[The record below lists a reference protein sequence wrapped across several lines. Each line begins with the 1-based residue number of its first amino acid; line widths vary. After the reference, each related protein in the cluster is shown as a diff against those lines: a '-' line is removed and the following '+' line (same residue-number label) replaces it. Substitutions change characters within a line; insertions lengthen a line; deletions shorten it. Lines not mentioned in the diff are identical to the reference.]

1 MNEQSKE
8 AIVLK
13 YYGEN
18 DWGQPIYQVG
28 DKESFLVD
36 LGMGRLEEPD
46 FHWCSPKDDPY
57 GEPDYAFEAKEGI
70 EVIIQGPEEPE
81 KSREEKKFTIA
92 KMMAANEYQEGKTS
106 VEWLD
111 LASGIHD
118 VKLTKELLTELKE
131 KPMEL
136 VFDNGIGWRG
146 KEQME
151 AMAVLSPYGLDS
163 SDNRFR
169 YQMLSRMQSDCNY
182 YLGNGNRFAGHLW
195 AKDEKEQIEIMK
207 ALYHSFHDWEK
218 PEWITMENILGYEKE
233 MSPKVPERLN
243 EIAVMVRNEMTSNY
257 GEDLGGHCIEASD
270 LLVEKISELLQLE
283 AKTVEGW
290 CAFDNEYYG
299 SDRPWDPHTWVEI
312 PSLSLY
318 LDVTADQF
326 NYGMWE
332 ENEFPAIV
340 IREGLP
346 HGMQYEEPSWIDFGI
361 EEEPERFIKISAGM
375 TQEYEVIQTTAPDEV
390 IIEQLKENNRLNEEG
405 ILIENPYEVIEAH
418 GFSVECIGCQDDD
431 ELLEEIEIDA
441 EFDSYDYEPEL
452 KDSLDAKIQSAVKAC
467 EGANKEKGA
476 KALEKEME
484 K

>member
-46 FHWCSPKDDPY
+46 FHWCSPKNDPY
-57 GEPDYAFEAKEGI
+57 GEPDYPFVMKEGI
-70 EVIIQGPEEPE
+70 EVVIQGPEEPE
-81 KSREEKKFTIA
+81 KSREEKKFIIA

-111 LASGIHD
+111 RASGIHD
-118 VKLTKELLTELKE
+118 LELTKELLTELKE
-131 KPMEL
+131 HPMEL
-136 VFDNGIGWRG
+136 VFDSGIGWMG
-146 KEQME
+146 KEQEE

-169 YQMLSRMQSDCNY
+169 YQMLGRMQRDCNY
-182 YLGNGNRFAGHLW
+182 YLGNGNHYAGHLW

-218 PEWITMENILGYEKE
+218 PEWLSMEDILGYEKE
-233 MSPKVPERLN
+233 MCP
-243 EIAVMVRNEMTSNY
+243 
-257 GEDLGGHCIEASD
+257 DL
-270 LLVEKISELLQLE
+270 
-283 AKTVEGW
+283 
-290 CAFDNEYYG
+290 
-299 SDRPWDPHTWVEI
+299 
-312 PSLSLY
+312 
-318 LDVTADQF
+318 
-326 NYGMWE
+326 
-332 ENEFPAIV
+332 
-340 IREGLP
+340 
-346 HGMQYEEPSWIDFGI
+346 
-361 EEEPERFIKISAGM
+361 PERFIKISAGM
-375 TQEYEVIQTTAPDEV
+375 TEEYEVIQTTAPDEV
-390 IIEQLKENNRLNEEG
+390 IIEQLKENNRLSEEG

-431 ELLEEIEIDA
+431 ELLDEIEIDA

-452 KDSLDAKIQSAVKAC
+452 KDSLDAKIQSATKTC
-467 EGANKEKGA
+467 EEMSKNKGSKVVG
-476 KALEKEME
+476 KEME
-484 K
+484 L